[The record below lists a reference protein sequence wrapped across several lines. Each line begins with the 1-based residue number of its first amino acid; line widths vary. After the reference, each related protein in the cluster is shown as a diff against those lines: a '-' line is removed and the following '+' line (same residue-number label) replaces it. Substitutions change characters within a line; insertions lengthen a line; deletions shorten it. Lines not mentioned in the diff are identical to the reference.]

1 MSLRAKTPARIAGLC
16 ACACLVAACGTE
28 GISVPK
34 SSPYYH
40 GAVLFHERC
49 AGCHTLSVA
58 GTEGS
63 PTSVA
68 DRLRNQGPNFN
79 LRKETVQTVLYAI
92 RNGGFSGQIMPQNVV
107 VGKEAE
113 EVARFLAHY
122 AGDQIPYV
130 PSVEISLPG
139 ETKTTTTT
147 SALAAAAR
155 GAASGGT
162 PAPSMP
168 AKSSATTATAK
179 PHK

>member
-1 MSLRAKTPARIAGLC
+1 
-16 ACACLVAACGTE
+16 
-28 GISVPK
+28 VPK
-34 SSPYYH
+34 SSPYYR

-139 ETKTTTTT
+139 EKTTTAT
-147 SALAAAAR
+147 SAGAAAA
-155 GAASGGT
+155 AAATSGGT
-162 PAPSMP
+162 AAP
-168 AKSSATTATAK
+168 AKPPAGAKSAKAGK
-179 PHK
+179 